1 MAIGWGNGCDGLG
14 FHCSGV
20 SRSKIILV
28 GGVHYGFVTV
38 QGGGCAR
45 LVWFAGTDGSGLLPE
60 AGNVP
65 AAEHVDAAYDATIN
79 SFSFVALGGPD
90 EDFHIENKQAE
101 DTCGSIPFLGDG
113 ATISQARTVVG
124 LYKRDENVHEVV
136 TQAG

>member
-20 SRSKIILV
+20 RRSKIILV

-60 AGNVP
+60 AGNMPV
-65 AAEHVDAAYDATIN
+65 AEHVDASYDATIN
-79 SFSFVALGGPD
+79 SFSFVAL
-90 EDFHIENKQAE
+90 
-101 DTCGSIPFLGDG
+101 C
-113 ATISQARTVVG
+113 VC
-124 LYKRDENVHEVV
+124 
-136 TQAG
+136 

>member
-1 MAIGWGNGCDGLG
+1 VAIGWGNGCDGLG

-45 LVWFAGTDGSGLLPE
+45 LVWFARTDGSGLLPE

-65 AAEHVDAAYDATIN
+65 AVEHVNGACDATIN

-90 EDFHIENKQAE
+90 EEFHIENKPEE
-101 DTCGSIPFLGDG
+101 D
-113 ATISQARTVVG
+113 A
-124 LYKRDENVHEVV
+124 
-136 TQAG
+136 